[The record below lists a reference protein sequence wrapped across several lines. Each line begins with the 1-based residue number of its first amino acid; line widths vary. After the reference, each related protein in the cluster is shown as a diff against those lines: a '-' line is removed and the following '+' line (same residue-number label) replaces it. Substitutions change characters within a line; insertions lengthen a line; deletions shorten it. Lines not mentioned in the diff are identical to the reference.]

1 MATRPAIPAPRPLSP
16 RAAAYVRSV
25 HAAEA
30 ERQRDIQDLV
40 SKALAASVPAR
51 PVAKASKPK
60 GDQVA
65 VYDADG
71 NLVGVTDPDSI
82 TPVAAAQSPEKT
94 KAEAPPQDMTPAQ
107 PAAAAAP
114 AAEVTKARAD
124 QAVAQLKKSLVGGG
138 RAGTAAESAQAA
150 ETLNRALISRFQ
162 DMQRRGLAPG
172 QPRTR

>member
-51 PVAKASKPK
+51 PVAKADKPP
-60 GDQVA
+60 QVA

-82 TPVAAAQSPEKT
+82 TPVAAAQSPEKP
-94 KAEAPPQDMTPAQ
+94 KAEAPPKDMTPAQ

-138 RAGTAAESAQAA
+138 PAGSATEAAQAA
-150 ETLNRALISRFQ
+150 ETLNRALISRFE